1 MTNYVIW
8 DKQEK
13 ILNDTK
19 SISKEAFARLDRNLI
34 PTIFILGILSD
45 EVECCE
51 HSIKKLNSIY
61 LYPKD
66 CGYDIGQFSDVWELT
81 KKYIQE
87 DSEKNIRYSVERA
100 QRGLDQ
106 AIKARSLAKAV
117 EQIIRTEDISKGK
130 FSYCLLPYFIND
142 YWVFFIFQF
151 DRQTILSHHLLT
163 KNGSAD
169 PYDRRWFPRATSL
182 PHALSSICQYEGFDL
197 RRSSKIYNHD
207 YIDRILYDSGSR
219 LMDTA
224 IIAGRGVNS
233 YLYRNCN
240 QLSAMK
246 YESQECQ
253 GKMLIAIKNHPK
265 VEVKLPFSAPVN
277 VGDIA
282 VTRKLLETSKGDLS
296 LVSDGDKI
304 YGLGVL
310 LSDYDPQEEGVF
322 QINFKKQLEWAF
334 LHNNNILME
343 VSNTIPSFPTTLIN
357 EKKYYDLFRRIFKD
371 IPQNPER
378 LLNLAINATKQRHG
392 TMLVI
397 AENAGE
403 EANRLKDQNIQFK
416 ESLLYNELMEF
427 VTSIDGAVL
436 LDPLGNCHAIGVIL
450 DGLASDKGSTARGSR
465 YNSAVRYI
473 ETQRKINKKY
483 QTLIVVISEDGAID
497 LLPNLKPQISR
508 QTLQEIMELLESING
523 EERPNIVDYNKIMGC
538 LISNRFYLSLDQC
551 DKINT
556 IKRSMEKKQREINR
570 IEREPKLE
578 PGAGYVSHVVWEDL
592 APDVDMDDSYFSD

>member
-8 DKQEK
+8 DEQEK
-13 ILNDTK
+13 VLNDTI
-19 SISKEAFARLDRNLI
+19 SISREAFGRLDRNLI
-34 PTIFILGILSD
+34 PEIFLIGILSD

-51 HSIKKLNSIY
+51 HSVKKQNSIY
-61 LYPKD
+61 
-66 CGYDIGQFSDVWELT
+66 FSSNSCRYRVELFRNVWELAN
-81 KKYIQE
+81 KFIQK
-87 DSEKNIRYSVERA
+87 DPEKGILYSVERA

-117 EQIIRTEDISKGK
+117 EQIIRSEDVSKER

-151 DRQTILSHHLLT
+151 DRQTILSRYLLT

-169 PYDRRWFPRATSL
+169 PYDRRWFPRSTSL
-182 PHALSSICQYEGFDL
+182 PHALSSICLYKGFDL
-197 RRSSKIYNHD
+197 RRSSEVYNPD
-207 YIDRILYDSGSR
+207 YIDRILYDAASK
-219 LMDTA
+219 LID
-224 IIAGRGVNS
+224 IARIASRGVNS

-240 QLSAMK
+240 HLSAMK

-253 GKMLIAIKNHPK
+253 GKMLIAIRNHPS
-265 VEVKLPFSAPVN
+265 VEVKLPFAAPVN
-277 VGDIA
+277 IGDVS

-310 LSDYDPQEEGVF
+310 LDSYDPKEEGVF

-334 LHNNNILME
+334 LHSNNILME
-343 VSNTIPSFPTTLIN
+343 VNNTVPSFPTTLIN

-371 IPQNPER
+371 VSQDPEH
-378 LLNLAINATKQRHG
+378 LLNLAINATKQRYG

-397 AENAGE
+397 AENASE
-403 EANRLKDQNIQFK
+403 EANRLKEQNIQFK

-450 DGLASDKGSTARGSR
+450 DGLASDKGSSARGSR

-483 QTLIVVISEDGAID
+483 QTLIIVISEDGTID
-497 LLPNLKPQISR
+497 LLPNLKPQSSR
-508 QTLQEIMELLESING
+508 QTLKEVMKSLESING
-523 EERPNIVDYNKIMGC
+523 EERPNIANYNKIMEW
-538 LISNRFYLSLDQC
+538 LSSNRFYLSLDQC
-551 DKINT
+551 NKINA
-556 IKRSMEKKQREINR
+556 IKCSMEKKQREINR

-592 APDVDMDDSYFSD
+592 VPDPDMDDSYFSD